1 MIRLFSFLI
10 FENMAFFVFFY
21 LIMFFI
27 TVYCV
32 IVDRELNDNGYI
44 MSGLGDGEIEFREL
58 NN

>member
-1 MIRLFSFLI
+1 MPQNFLHS
-10 FENMAFFVFFY
+10 
-21 LIMFFI
+21 L
-27 TVYCV
+27 

>member
-1 MIRLFSFLI
+1 
-10 FENMAFFVFFY
+10 MAFFVIFY

-44 MSGLGDGEIEFREL
+44 MSGLEDGEIEFREL